1 MEKLNI
7 ILFVLLDVFSIL
19 VACGSIIEI
28 KGIIAY
34 FIFMVPLVINIL
46 FLWKKY
52 GKLFKRLLIL
62 FFIVLYLLT
71 GAIFLIR
78 QNNEVVK
85 VVEMKKNG
93 KYIYVTYEI
102 NPGAM
107 GQLSYID
114 KVYYILIDTDLLT
127 VRIVKNSEHYRYRG

>member
-1 MEKLNI
+1 MKKLNFILLVLFDI
-7 ILFVLLDVFSIL
+7 ISIL
-19 VACGSIIEI
+19 VAYGSIIEI

-34 FIFMVPLVINIL
+34 FIFPVPFVINIL

-52 GKLFKRLLIL
+52 EKLFNQLLISFL
-62 FFIVLYLLT
+62 ILVYLLT

-78 QNNEVVK
+78 QNNRVVGQT
-85 VVEMKKNG
+85 KNG
-93 KYIYVTYEI
+93 RYIYITYEI

-107 GQLSYID
+107 GHLSYID
-114 KVYYILIDTDLLT
+114 KVYYVLIDTDLLT